1 MGFKI
6 QNRGLLARE
15 YLDKYPQSTT
25 NAIARMLFN
34 DLPSE
39 FKSFESARG
48 LVRYHR
54 GELVGGTRKHK
65 TKVKEAISMR
75 TEEEKRM
82 AMGRFNMPES
92 DYQTTNS
99 FVIPRLN
106 DRGVIFN
113 DIHLPYQDN
122 DALETAINF
131 AIDFKPNFIYLNG
144 DTMDMYQASRYVK
157 DIRLRN
163 LAGEIEMTRQFLK
176 DLKDTFNCPVYFKIG
191 NHEDRWEIY
200 LRSNAPELLGID
212 DFKLEN
218 VLRLGELGVQ
228 LVKSKQ
234 VAKIGKMTLAHG
246 HEFGHSV
253 FSPVNAA
260 RGLYMRAKI
269 DCAIGHHHVTS
280 EHAEKDMSGNVV
292 STFSIGSL
300 CGLSPD
306 YLPYNRWN
314 HGFATITTEPNGDY
328 DFRNYKIIDGKVR

>member
-1 MGFKI
+1 MALKNNGK
-6 QNRGLLARE
+6 LAKE
-15 YLDKYPQSTT
+15 YLEKYPSSTT
-25 NAIARMLFN
+25 SAIGRMLFN
-34 DLPSE
+34 DFPTE
-39 FKSFESARG
+39 FKNFEAARC
-48 LVRYHR
+48 LIRYHR
-54 GELVGGTRKHK
+54 GELTGGTGKYKR
-65 TKVKEAISMR
+65 KVKEPISAR
-75 TEEEKRM
+75 TEEERKM
-82 AMGRFNMPES
+82 AMSKFNLPES
-92 DYQTTNS
+92 DYETTEA

-176 DLKDTFNCPVYFKIG
+176 DLKDTFDCPVYFKIG

-200 LRSNAPELLGID
+200 LRSNAPELLGIE
-212 DFKLEN
+212 DFELKN

-234 VAKIGKMTLAHG
+234 IAKIGKMTLAHG

-280 EHAEKDMSGNVV
+280 EHAEKDMGGNVV

>member
-1 MGFKI
+1 MNLKI
-6 QNRGLLARE
+6 LNQQGGLLGITE
-15 YLDKYPQSTT
+15 VNLQEEVQKI
-25 NAIARMLFN
+25 NAN
-34 DLPSE
+34 QKKPVS
-39 FKSFESARG
+39 
-48 LVRYHR
+48 V
-54 GELVGGTRKHK
+54 
-65 TKVKEAISMR
+65 R
-75 TEEEKRM
+75 TEEEKKM
-82 AMGRFNMPES
+82 AMCKFNMPES
-92 DYQTTNS
+92 DYQTTEA

-200 LRSNAPELLGID
+200 LRSNAPELLGIE
-212 DFKLEN
+212 DFELKN

-280 EHAEKDMSGNVV
+280 EHAEKDMAGNVV

>member
-1 MGFKI
+1 MNISYKS
-6 QNRGLLARE
+6 GLVKE
-15 YLDKYPQSTT
+15 YLEKYSSSTT
-25 NAIARMLFN
+25 MAIARMLVN
-34 DLPSE
+34 DFPSD

-54 GELVGGTRKHK
+54 GESTGGGKEHK
-65 TKVKEAISMR
+65 YKVKNPLSVR
-75 TEEEKRM
+75 TEEERKM
-82 AMGRFNMPES
+82 AMSKFNLPES
-92 DYQTTNS
+92 DYEKTEP

-163 LAGEIEMTRQFLK
+163 LAGEIEMTRQFLR
-176 DLKDTFNCPVYFKIG
+176 DLKETFNCPVYFKIG

-200 LRSNAPELLGID
+200 LRSNAPELLGIE
-212 DFKLEN
+212 DFELKN
-218 VLRLGELGVQ
+218 VLRLGELGVE

-234 VAKIGKMTLAHG
+234 IAKIGKMTLAHG

-280 EHAEKDMSGNVV
+280 EHAEKDMGGNVV